1 MAWHRTEQTISW
13 TNCDSLSI
21 GAFFCTVIFNQDTQK
36 NASRKCIWKC
46 RQRNVSHLL
55 VLNALNIISLINYKT
70 ATILNY
76 IIWKQIHQHLGTCC
90 PGLCISRRG
99 HLNCDKVTVE
109 MTSSWDAKSPKDVF
123 GGLDSSLGKHRV
135 LAGLLLHMQLQLVT
149 SMSQSLKDYPSF
161 SCELKFKL
169 RKYQTI
175 FTNNPGILN
184 EIHFYLYMC
193 PRYAKIRLRS
203 WLLACWCRAI
213 TWTNVD
219 LLSIGPME
227 TNFGENGNKTFL
239 LRKCIWKCYLLN
251 VCCVVSES
259 LC

>member
-1 MAWHRTEQTISW
+1 MTVCQLE
-13 TNCDSLSI
+13 LF
-21 GAFFCTVIFNQDTQK
+21 FFCTVIFNQDTQK

-99 HLNCDKVTVE
+99 HLNCDKFTVE
-109 MTSSWDAKSPKDVF
+109 MTSCWDAKSPKDVF

-149 SMSQSLKDYPSF
+149 SMSQSLKDYQSF

-175 FTNNPGILN
+175 FITGLGSSTFKVLESSTSI
-184 EIHFYLYMC
+184 FSYLQVQVQVQV
-193 PRYAKIRLRS
+193 LRVLGRHQVHQVLFQS
-203 WLLACWCRAI
+203 STSQIQVLW
-213 TWTNVD
+213 
-219 LLSIGPME
+219 
-227 TNFGENGNKTFL
+227 
-239 LRKCIWKCYLLN
+239 
-251 VCCVVSES
+251 
-259 LC
+259 